1 MLQVFRA
8 FDRKPLAEVPI
19 DDATAMEAKLQ
30 TAVSVFKD
38 RDGWLAPYERAELL
52 RGTAAL
58 LKERHEHF
66 AAQIAREG
74 GKPLQDAIVEVN
86 RAIDGLH
93 CAADEL
99 RNFTGREVPMGLT
112 PASAKNDGL
121 LPRASQSASY
131 SLFPRSTIH
140 SI

>member
-93 CAADEL
+93 CA
-99 RNFTGREVPMGLT
+99 
-112 PASAKNDGL
+112 PANCGISPAEKFRWDLSRHRQNDVL
-121 LPRASQSASY
+121 LPRASRSASY